1 MKIAVV
7 TNADGSISRHFG
19 RAPHYQVF
27 TVEGGAVAA
36 TELRPKP
43 GHDTFI
49 HEVGEHHHDHD
60 QPRGTGPQAADKH
73 ARMIAP
79 VLDCAVVIVGGMGR
93 GGYQALQAA
102 GIRPFITD
110 MDDAVAAVQACIAGT
125 LEDHPELLH

>member
-1 MKIAVV
+1 VKIAVV

-27 TVEGGAVAA
+27 TVEDGAITA

-43 GHDTFI
+43 GHDTVI
-49 HEVGEHHHDHD
+49 HEVSAPG
-60 QPRGTGPQAADKH
+60 QPPLDKH

-79 VLDCAVVIVGGMGR
+79 VLDCAAVIVGGMGR
-93 GGYQALQAA
+93 GGYQALQTA
-102 GIRPFITD
+102 GVRPFVTD
-110 MDDAVAAVQACIAGT
+110 MADATAAVQACIAGT